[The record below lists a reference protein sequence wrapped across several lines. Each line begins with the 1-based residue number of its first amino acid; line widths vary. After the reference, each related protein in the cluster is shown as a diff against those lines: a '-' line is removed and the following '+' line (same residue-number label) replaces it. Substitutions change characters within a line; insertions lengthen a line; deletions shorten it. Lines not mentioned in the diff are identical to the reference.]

1 MARLKATK
9 REALGTRKVRPLR
22 EQGQIP
28 AVVYG
33 HGQATEPIT
42 LQKHEVELAVLHGER
57 LLEVEIN
64 GALENCLFKEIQYDT
79 FGQEILHVDLAR
91 VSLDERVEVTVR
103 IELRGTPAGVADGGV
118 LRQVAA
124 EVQVECLVTSI
135 PEEIRVLV
143 NDLKIDDAVHM
154 RDLPLPEGVKLLDDP
169 DAMVCSVTVVA
180 EEEVEE
186 AEAEEAPAAEP
197 EVIGEAEEA
206 PAEEAP
212 GETGKQEG

>member
-22 EQGQIP
+22 EQGKVP

-33 HGQATEPIT
+33 HGEAAEPIT
-42 LQKHEVELAVLHGER
+42 LDKHDVELAVLHGER
-57 LLEVEIN
+57 LLEVNIDGSPQN
-64 GALENCLFKEIQYDT
+64 VLFKEIQYDT

-91 VSLDERVEVTVR
+91 VSLDERVEVTVP
-103 IELRGTPAGVADGGV
+103 IELRGTPAGAADGGV
-118 LRQVAA
+118 LQQVAA
-124 EVQVECLVTSI
+124 EAQVECLVTAI
-135 PEEIRVLV
+135 PEEIRVSV
-143 NDLKIDDAVHM
+143 NDLKIDDAIYM
-154 RDLPLPEGVKLLDDP
+154 RDLPLRDGVKLLEDE

-186 AEAEEAPAAEP
+186 AEAEEAAVAEP
-197 EVIGEAEEA
+197 EVIGAEAEEA

-212 GETGKQEG
+212 GERAGQE